1 MEKIFT
7 ISPLYREL
15 LKDRDDEQ
23 RKKFIEL
30 QDLEGRFWPFYNRT
44 PTHEADEALSIDE
57 SEKMVGIVLSDTFSG
72 VHYQVLTFL
81 EQLVGEEKTFEF
93 ILNRDERTSARI
105 QWNEEKR
112 IEAGLPSDDRP
123 LTERIFTGLFNIEKD
138 EDEELPGLQ
147 QEERALLKPS
157 GLKWLKGVN
166 ALAELLHRLERGGY
180 IDLGGYFAERNTGI
194 NLARNLC
201 QLFELPGANT
211 VGNLNNYIT
220 TLKTALGPGRVDG
233 KVLTRI
239 GRKRIEDL
247 DLLLSDMESSDL

>member
-1 MEKIFT
+1 
-7 ISPLYREL
+7 
-15 LKDRDDEQ
+15 
-23 RKKFIEL
+23 
-30 QDLEGRFWPFYNRT
+30 
-44 PTHEADEALSIDE
+44 LSKDE
-57 SEKMVGIVLSDTFSG
+57 SEKMIGVVLSDAFSV
-72 VHYQVLTFL
+72 VHYQVLMFL
-81 EQLVGEEKTFEF
+81 EQLAGEEKTFEF

-112 IEAGLPSDDRP
+112 LEAGLPIDDRP
-123 LTERIFTGLFNIEKD
+123 LTDRIFTKLFTLE
-138 EDEELPGLQ
+138 EDEELPAVQ
-147 QEERALLKPS
+147 QEDKALLKPS
-157 GLKWLKGVN
+157 GLKWLKSVN